1 MYDVIIVGGGSA
13 SFSAAIY
20 TARNLLKTLIVTKKF
35 GGQTA
40 MSSEVENYPG
50 FKKILGVELI
60 MKMREHA
67 ESLGAKVND
76 AEEVKTINIKSD
88 KNFEVITNIKKY
100 KTRSIIIASGKK
112 PRKLGV
118 SGEKEFMGKGV
129 AYCVTCDAPMFKG
142 KDVAVI
148 GGGNSGLDAAMELTK
163 YAKKIYILEY
173 ANTLKGDKKT
183 QMLLSKNKK
192 IEFITNAMT
201 KKIEGKQFVEKLVY
215 EDKISNIEKN
225 IKVQGVFVEIGW
237 ETISDFTPM
246 KIKKNKFKEI
256 IVDQKTQATS
266 VKGIYAAG
274 DVTDG
279 LYKQTIV
286 ACGDA
291 AKAALSVNEYLK

>member
-192 IEFITNAMT
+192 IE
-201 KKIEGKQFVEKLVY
+201 GKQFVEKLVY